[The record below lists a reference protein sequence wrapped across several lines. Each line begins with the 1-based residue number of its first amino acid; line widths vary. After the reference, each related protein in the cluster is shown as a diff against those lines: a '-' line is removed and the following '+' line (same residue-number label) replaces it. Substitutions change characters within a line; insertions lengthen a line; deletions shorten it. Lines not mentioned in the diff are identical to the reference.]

1 MHVYGTPSSP
11 RAIRRRR
18 IVALLVLGG
27 TLAALSAVVMLL
39 RAPDGASTPTP
50 PNQAATPSAETE
62 SATTTQTAEAEAEA
76 EAAAPATTSAQA
88 STRRARPSDRG
99 RLRLAKTI
107 TGDIAPKSVASNGA
121 GRVTAQNMMYRHS
134 VTVYDSRSMRLVAT
148 VDDAVRL
155 SDFGVSGHPGVS
167 RGAPVEAAFSPD
179 GRYAYVSNYS
189 MYGNGFGPEGSD
201 TCSPSSG
208 YSRSFVYRIDLRT
221 NEIDDVYRVGAVP
234 KVVAT
239 TPDGRFVLV
248 SNWCTWDLSVISTRR
263 GREVKRIPIG
273 AYPRGIAVSP
283 NGRAAYVAVMGGSD
297 LIRVDL
303 RNFSKRSISVGS
315 GPRAV
320 VQSPSG
326 RYLYVTLNAEG
337 RVAKVDLRSGRTVAK
352 VATGSAPRSLAMAPD
367 GRALYVVNYESN
379 TVSKVRTSDMKVLQ
393 TIDACADP
401 IGIAYDAPTRR
412 VWVACY
418 GGALQVYADR

>member
-11 RAIRRRR
+11 QAIRRRR
-18 IVALLVLGG
+18 AVALLVLGV
-27 TLAALSAVVMLL
+27 TLIAIAIAVLLL
-39 RAPDGASTPTP
+39 RAPEGTSTTTP
-50 PNQAATPSAETE
+50 PQPSGVPASAADASSTDAETSAAATTTTEQAATA
-62 SATTTQTAEAEAEA
+62 
-76 EAAAPATTSAQA
+76 
-88 STRRARPSDRG
+88 RRTRPSDRG
-99 RLRLAKTI
+99 RLRLTKTI

-121 GRVTAQNMMYRHS
+121 GLVTAQNMMYRHS
-134 VTVYDSRSMRLVAT
+134 VTVYDSRRMALVAT
-148 VDDAVRL
+148 IDDSVRL

-179 GRYAYVSNYS
+179 GRYAYVSNYA
-189 MYGNGFGPEGSD
+189 MYGAGFGPEGSD

-208 YSRSFVYRIDLRT
+208 YDRSFVYRIDLESRK
-221 NEIDDVYRVGAVP
+221 IDDVYRVGAVP

-248 SNWCTWDLSVISTRR
+248 SNWCTWDLSVISTKQ

-303 RNFSKRSISVGS
+303 RNFSKRSVAVGS

-320 VQSPSG
+320 LQSPSG

-418 GGALQVYADR
+418 GGALQVYTDR

>member
-11 RAIRRRR
+11 QSIRRRR
-18 IVALLVLGG
+18 AVALLVLGL
-27 TLAALSAVVMLL
+27 TLVGIVAAVMLL
-39 RAPDGASTPTP
+39 RAPEGTSTTTP
-50 PNQAATPSAETE
+50 PAQPAAVAETGE
-62 SATTTQTAEAEAEA
+62 TTTAEA
-76 EAAAPATTSAQA
+76 PTTSETTATA
-88 STRRARPSDRG
+88 RRARPSDRG
-99 RLRLAKTI
+99 RLRLTKTI

-121 GRVTAQNMMYRHS
+121 GLVTAQNMMYRHS
-134 VTVYDSRSMRLVAT
+134 VTVYDSRRMALVAT
-148 VDDAVRL
+148 IDDSVRL

-179 GRYAYVSNYS
+179 GRYAYVSNYA
-189 MYGNGFGPEGSD
+189 MYGAGFGPEGSD

-208 YSRSFVYRIDLRT
+208 YDDSFVYRIDLERRK
-221 NEIDDVYRVGAVP
+221 IDDVYRVGAVP
-234 KVVAT
+234 KVVAA

-248 SNWCTWDLSVISTRR
+248 SNWCTWDLSVISTKQ
-263 GREVKRIPIG
+263 GREVKRVAIG

-303 RNFSKRSISVGS
+303 RNFSKRSVSVGS

-320 VQSPSG
+320 LQSPSG

-393 TIDACADP
+393 TIDACTDP

-418 GGALQVYADR
+418 GGALQVYTDR